1 MKKLLA
7 SVLLASSLM
16 ISCTDQDDDLD
27 SVNVRIKNNSS
38 FVFDEVIVGAAME
51 PHLNIAPGSF
61 SNYFVYEEA
70 YRYAYIEIT
79 SGEETFVLQPI
90 DFVGETP
97 LPIGFYTYELDV
109 TATGEVLLEF
119 VVD

>member
-1 MKKLLA
+1 MKKLA
-7 SVLLASSLM
+7 FFILLASSLL
-16 ISCTDQDDDLD
+16 IACTDQDDDLD

-38 FVFDEVIVGAAME
+38 ILFDAVLVGTAVE
-51 PHLNIAPGSF
+51 PHLNVTPG
-61 SNYFVYEEA
+61 NYSAYFTYEEA

-79 SGEETFVLQPI
+79 SGEETFVMQPR

-97 LPIGFYTYELDV
+97 LPIGFYTYELDIS
-109 TATGEVLLEF
+109 ASGEVLLEF

>member
-1 MKKLLA
+1 MKKLVIFLVLT
-7 SVLLASSLM
+7 SGLLLA
-16 ISCTDQDDDLD
+16 CTDQDDDLE

-38 FVFDEVIVGAAME
+38 LVFDEVIVGTAME
-51 PHLNIAPGSF
+51 PHLSITPGSY
-61 SNYFVYEEA
+61 SPYFMYEEA
-70 YRYAYIEIT
+70 YRYAYIKIT

-97 LPIGFYTYELDV
+97 LPIGLYTYELDV
-109 TATGEVLLEF
+109 TEAGEVLLEF